1 MDLDAVV
8 QRMVE
13 APSKPDDQVST
24 AQKQTTRISTFVS
37 QTVTTIITAR
47 TNALGHITSGVSEL
61 PSSSSVSSPGRPA
74 VSSQSAVAGEE
85 HWPIAPSLAVDGQMQ
100 LLMMLVVLGMML
112 VALLIRRRGMV
123 DRKRQEG
130 KQEDLQDLVY

>member
-74 VSSQSAVAGEE
+74 ASSQSAVADCSE
-85 HWPIAPSLAVDGQMQ
+85 PSCRWTNATFDDVSCPGYDVGCF
-100 LLMMLVVLGMML
+100 
-112 VALLIRRRGMV
+112 AHT
-123 DRKRQEG
+123 
-130 KQEDLQDLVY
+130 